1 MRFLLAK
8 IMTHP
13 KSHAGQKI
21 HRKIW
26 RAASQKSRFQRTYE
40 REKKLERTLG
50 KSAKVFFYR
59 VLLI

>member
-40 REKKLERTLG
+40 REKNWKGLWESLPKCSFTE
-50 KSAKVFFYR
+50 FF
-59 VLLI
+59 